1 MNGLVLGLFSGIGLL
16 DQGFERAG
24 YCVVKGPDL
33 IWGGDIRSFSPP
45 AGRFDGVIGGSP
57 CQDFSKARHGIP
69 ATGNG
74 LEMIEEFKRCVTA
87 AQPTWWMLENVP
99 GVPNVKID
107 GYSWQRLDLYAHEF
121 GLSQRRLRHIQFG
134 SNDGTVLVRRDASMP
149 PSAQT
154 VTPTI
159 TANDDTIPM
168 SRVLAEMGLPP
179 DFDIPPF
186 TRAEL
191 RKAIG
196 NGVPLPMAEALGEM
210 VRARVDSEQV
220 RLCGCSCGRPISAA
234 ATYAGVNCRKRMSR
248 RRDPA
253 PTV

>member
-1 MNGLVLGLFSGIGLL
+1 MDKLVLGLFSGIGLL

-33 IWGGDIRSFSPP
+33 IWGSDIRSFSPP
-45 AGRFDGVIGGSP
+45 AGRFDGIIAGSP
-57 CQDFSKARHGIP
+57 CQDFSKARRSIP
-69 ATGNG
+69 ATGEG
-74 LEMIEEFKRCVTA
+74 VEMLEEFRRCVES
-87 AQPTWWMLENVP
+87 AQPVWWLLENVA
-99 GVPNVKID
+99 GVPDMKID

-134 SNDGTVLVRRDASMP
+134 SSDETVLVRRDALMP
-149 PSAQT
+149 PSARR

-159 TANDDTIPM
+159 TASDDTIPM

-179 DFDIPPF
+179 DFDIPSF

-196 NGVPLPMAEALGEM
+196 NGVPLPMAEALGAM
-210 VRARVDSEQV
+210 VRDRVDAEQV
-220 RLCGCSCGRPISAA
+220 RLCGCSCGRSISAA
-234 ATYAGVNCRKRMSR
+234 ATYAGQNCRKRMSR

-253 PTV
+253 PHV